1 MNFENNTSMKTL
13 GPQTAR
19 LVTTLYEEYKL
30 IFRLEDVRRILHIEK
45 ASARSLMRKL
55 VNRGV
60 VTRLK
65 PGLFI
70 LVPFELGKENE
81 YMGNPLILA
90 RELTEG
96 KDYYLSHGT
105 AMEIHGMVT
114 QPQFVVHVMTM
125 KKRRSINILGT
136 EFQFI
141 NCKKE
146 HFFGMSEHWVSKQE
160 KVMVSN
166 REKTIIDCL
175 RQTEHCGGI
184 TEAAKGIWIRRLDLN
199 VDRLVKYAARMKI
212 GAVIRRLGYILE
224 IYGIGTPENHK
235 TLQGLLTESYVK
247 LDPILPSEGKFIRKW
262 RLQLN
267 VSPNELLS
275 VVRT

>member
-1 MNFENNTSMKTL
+1 MNYKNNTTLKTL
-13 GPQTAR
+13 GPQSAR

-30 IFRLEDVRRILHIEK
+30 IFRLEDVRRILQIEE

-70 LVPFELGKENE
+70 LVPFELGKERE

-90 RELTEG
+90 RELAEG
-96 KDYYLSHGT
+96 TDYYLSHGT

-114 QPQFVVHVMTM
+114 QPQFVVHVMTI
-125 KKRRSINILGT
+125 KKRRSITILGT

-141 NCKKE
+141 SCKKE
-146 HFFGMSEHWVSKQE
+146 HFFGMSDHWISKQE
-160 KVMVSN
+160 KVTVSDQ
-166 REKTIIDCL
+166 EKTIIDCL
-175 RQTEHCGGI
+175 RQPEYCGGI
-184 TEAAKGIWIRRLDLN
+184 TETAKGIWMRRSDLS
-199 VDRLVKYAARMKI
+199 VDRLIQYAAKMKI

-224 IYGIGTPENHK
+224 IYGIGTPENSNS
-235 TLQGLLTESYVK
+235 LQGLLTESYVK

-267 VSPNELLS
+267 VTPNELLS